1 MPAPTD
7 DAHALTAPAPPA
19 ALAELI
25 AYIRRCYEPS
35 APTRRLLAAYEAQAA
50 ELKRLREENAAMR
63 QALALHN
70 LELATK
76 ENECTT

>member
-1 MPAPTD
+1 MTTDPAQD
-7 DAHALTAPAPPA
+7 
-19 ALAELI
+19 ALALLI
-25 AYIRRCYEPS
+25 AYIRHNYACS

-50 ELKRLREENAAMR
+50 ELERLRAENAAMR

-70 LELATK
+70 LELPTK